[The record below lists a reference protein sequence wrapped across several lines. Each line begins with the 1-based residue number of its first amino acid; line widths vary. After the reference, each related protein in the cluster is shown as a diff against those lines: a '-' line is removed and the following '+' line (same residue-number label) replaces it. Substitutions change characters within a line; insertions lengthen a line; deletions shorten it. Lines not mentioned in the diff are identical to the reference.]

1 LRIQEQNG
9 VCPCPTQ
16 SLAHI
21 WSDANGGGG
30 GTGRPRPRRRVLR
43 KALIGRVLGQQ
54 AHVLGKSDRLSD
66 ADIAGGVSN
75 RAGG

>member
-1 LRIQEQNG
+1 MMEQKLRVADAKLLRIQEQNG

-30 GTGRPRPRRRVLR
+30 RDGEATTTTACLEES
-43 KALIGRVLGQQ
+43 A
-54 AHVLGKSDRLSD
+54 DRLSTWT
-66 ADIAGGVSN
+66 AGA
-75 RAGG
+75 RTR